1 MMDDEYEI
9 DVPLL
14 DVEELFSAF
23 VENAAWMG
31 EIDLSYSA
39 FRRTLDEFYAEYAEL
54 PVVQM
59 IVEGNINEFMDL
71 FDGVVR
77 KCFA

>member
-1 MMDDEYEI
+1 MMDDDYEF
-9 DVPLL
+9 DVPVL

-54 PVVQM
+54 PVVQ

-71 FDGVVR
+71 FDEVVR